1 MKEVDVGNQS
11 NSFSLNTNGEI
22 DSDFWTDYN
31 HEYSLK
37 DFERRFS
44 DFFDK
49 RFVLIWMVTFI
60 VHVSTALYFTINP
73 PRVGSQQE
81 QIDRIQKQYATF
93 VLEKE
98 IEPQPVEPEPFL
110 AGKIFSEK
118 GSISSEAK
126 RNAGAVSE
134 GGFQSR
140 RSEETG
146 VAWSDEADG
155 TVDYTGG
162 DKRRSS
168 REQISR
174 EVSSK
179 GLLGLL
185 TGSGSNAKGEAIT
198 DVLGEAGA
206 TQGDLEKALG
216 ELDGLKRS
224 GKAGTGGIIT
234 QGKGKAGQKG
244 TRSTEGAGIDELIAG
259 KGQATS
265 TDVQRKG
272 NIVVE
277 QVSAIADERGIRSE
291 SRDADQVSEVINR
304 HNSSIQY
311 CYQRELKQNPDL
323 KGKLVVRFTVTP
335 EGKVNDVK
343 VISSTLDSPSIERCV
358 ISRIKRWDDFGAID
372 PSKGEATFRQVYTFG
387 Y

>member
-1 MKEVDVGNQS
+1 MNNQGD
-11 NSFSLNTNGEI
+11 SLLFNKNGEI
-22 DSDFWTDYN
+22 DSDFWIDDDQ
-31 HEYSLK
+31 EYSIK

-44 DFFDK
+44 DFFNN

-60 VHVSTALYFTINP
+60 FHVSIALYFAINP
-73 PRVGSQQE
+73 PQAGYQRE

-98 IEPQPVEPEPFL
+98 TEQQPIELEPL
-110 AGKIFSEK
+110 LTGKIFSEK
-118 GSISSEAK
+118 RSTSREAK
-126 RNAGAVSE
+126 RNAGTVSE
-134 GGFQSR
+134 EGLQSG
-140 RSEETG
+140 RSGETG
-146 VAWSDEADG
+146 IAFSGEPDATD
-155 TVDYTGG
+155 DYTG
-162 DKRRSS
+162 DAKRRAS

-198 DVLGEAGA
+198 DVLGEPGA
-206 TQGDLEKALG
+206 AHGDLEKALG

-224 GKAGTGGIIT
+224 GKAGTRGIIT
-234 QGKGKAGQKG
+234 QGTGKAVQKG
-244 TRSTEGAGIDELIAG
+244 TRSTEGASIDELITR
-259 KGQATS
+259 KGRATS

-291 SRDADQVSEVINR
+291 SRDSDQVSEVINR

-335 EGKVNDVK
+335 EGKVKDIK
-343 VISSTLDSPSIERCV
+343 VISSTLDNSSIERCV

-372 PSKGEATFRQVYTFG
+372 PSKGDATFRQVYTFG

>member
-1 MKEVDVGNQS
+1 MGNQG
-11 NSFSLNTNGEI
+11 NSFSFNKSGEI
-22 DSDFWTDYN
+22 NSDFLPEYN
-31 HEYSLK
+31 NEYSLK

-49 RFVLIWMVTFI
+49 RFLLIWMVTFV
-60 VHVSTALYFTINP
+60 VHFSTALYFAFNP
-73 PRVGSQQE
+73 PRAEYQRE

-98 IEPQPVEPEPFL
+98 IEEEPVEPEPFP
-110 AGKIFSEK
+110 AGIVSES
-118 GSISSEAK
+118 GSISGGAK
-126 RNAGAVSE
+126 GKGRVESE
-134 GGFQSR
+134 GGIRSGQSR
-140 RSEETG
+140 ETD
-146 VAWSDEADG
+146 AAFSDESAG
-155 TVDYTGG
+155 TGSYSGN
-162 DKRRSS
+162 DKRKSS

-185 TGSGSNAKGEAIT
+185 TGSGKNAKGEAIT

-216 ELDGLKRS
+216 DLDGLKRT
-224 GKAGTGGIIT
+224 GKPGARGIIT
-234 QGKGKAGQKG
+234 QGKGKAAQKG

-259 KGQATS
+259 KGRVTS
-265 TDVQRKG
+265 TDVHRKG

-277 QVSAIADERGIRSE
+277 QVSAIADERGIKSE
-291 SRDADQVSEVINR
+291 SRDPDQVSEVINR

-323 KGKLVVRFTVTP
+323 RGKLVVRFTVTP
-335 EGKVNDVK
+335 AGKVKDVK
-343 VISSTLDSPSIERCV
+343 IISSTLNSSSVERCV
-358 ISRIKRWDDFGAID
+358 ITRIKRWDDFGAID
-372 PSKGEATFRQVYTFG
+372 PSKGDATFRQVYTFG